1 MPSAFSASE
10 SAAIDSDFKHLSNEE
25 GFFQREKMKVCYMTV

>member
-10 SAAIDSDFKHLSNEE
+10 SAAIGSDFKHPSNEK